1 MRISRGIHSI
11 LNHGWLIVKNMIK
24 NKIDFID
31 ADAMIFWSVNKLEMI
46 LSLHIGFYIIKEVN
60 LLSR

>member
-1 MRISRGIHSI
+1 
-11 LNHGWLIVKNMIK
+11 MIK